1 MHAIQIISWT
11 VKHQT
16 PIVVEPITMF
26 YLKTVDALLSCYPD
40 TITEPELV
48 LV

>member
-1 MHAIQIISWT
+1 
-11 VKHQT
+11 
-16 PIVVEPITMF
+16 MF

-48 LV
+48 LVYLCRYSF